1 MKSLAISVIER
12 EKVGKSNTRS
22 LRNQGKVPCVL
33 YGGEKQ
39 VCFYA
44 HENDF
49 RNLVNTPD
57 VYVVELDINGEK
69 SRAIMQDIQFHPVT
83 DRILHIDFLEVF
95 EDKEVTLSIPVI
107 LNGLAIG
114 VRNGG
119 NLMFRRRKIITRGFI
134 DNFPDAIELN
144 IEHLEIGQFIYI
156 KDLEEDGCEFLAPD
170 NAVVVGVK
178 TARAAIE
185 DELAEAEEEEEE
197 ERRAAM
203 SQEER
208 DKEDTDKAAEGGE
221 ETEGTEDK
229 KEGAEKKQENPDEG
243 GDSPAAE

>member
-22 LRNQGKVPCVL
+22 LRNQGNVPCVL

-49 RNLVNTPD
+49 RNIVNTPD
-57 VYVVELDINGEK
+57 VYVVELDISGNK
-69 SRAIMQDIQFHPVT
+69 TRAIMKDIQFHPVT

-95 EDKEVTLSIPVI
+95 EDKEITISIPVI
-107 LNGLAIG
+107 LNGLSIG

-119 NLMFRRRKIITRGFI
+119 NLMFRRRKIITRGLI
-134 DNFPDAIELN
+134 DKMPDAIELD
-144 IEHLEIGQFIYI
+144 IEHLKIGQFIYI
-156 KDLEEDGCEFLAPD
+156 KDLDQDGCEFLAPD
-170 NAVVVGVK
+170 NSVVVGVK

-185 DELAEAEEEEEE
+185 EEVEEDEELEGEEGE
-197 ERRAAM
+197 
-203 SQEER
+203 
-208 DKEDTDKAAEGGE
+208 TTEGGE
-221 ETEGTEDK
+221 SKSEGDET
-229 KEGAEKKQENPDEG
+229 KQE
-243 GDSPAAE
+243 SPAEEPATE

>member
-22 LRNQGKVPCVL
+22 LRNQGNVPCVL

-57 VYVVELDINGEK
+57 VYVVELDISGK
-69 SRAIMQDIQFHPVT
+69 KTRAIMKDIQFHPVT

-95 EDKEVTLSIPVI
+95 EDKEITISIPVI
-107 LNGLAIG
+107 LNGLSIG

-119 NLMFRRRKIITRGFI
+119 NLMFRRRKIITRGLI
-134 DNFPDAIELN
+134 ENMPDAIELD
-144 IEHLEIGQFIYI
+144 IEHLKIGQFIYI
-156 KDLEEDGCEFLAPD
+156 KDLDQDGCEFLAPD
-170 NAVVVGVK
+170 NSVVVGVK
-178 TARAAIE
+178 TARAAIQEEVEE
-185 DELAEAEEEEEE
+185 DEELEGEEGE
-197 ERRAAM
+197 
-203 SQEER
+203 
-208 DKEDTDKAAEGGE
+208 TTEGGE
-221 ETEGTEDK
+221 SKSEGDET
-229 KEGAEKKQENPDEG
+229 KQE
-243 GDSPAAE
+243 SPAEEPATE

>member
-1 MKSLAISVIER
+1 MKSLAISVKER
-12 EKVGKSNTRS
+12 QDVGKTNTRA
-22 LRNQGKVPCVL
+22 LRNQGNVPCVL

-39 VCFYA
+39 VCFYT

-49 RNLVNTPD
+49 RKLVYTPD
-57 VYVVELDINGEK
+57 VFIVELNVDGEVK
-69 SRAIMQDIQFHPVT
+69 KAIMKDIQFHPVT
-83 DRILHIDFLEVF
+83 DKILHIDFLEVF
-95 EDKEVTLSIPVI
+95 DDKDVTVSVPVI

-119 NLMFRRRKIITRGFI
+119 NLMFRRRKIITRGLAT
-134 DNFPDAIELN
+134 NLPDAIEIDIESLN
-144 IEHLEIGQFIYI
+144 IGQFVYI
-156 KDLEEDGCEFLAPD
+156 KDLNVYGCEFLAPD
-170 NAVVVGVK
+170 NSVVVGVK

-197 ERRAAM
+197 RREAM

-221 ETEGTEDK
+221 ETEDK
-229 KEGAEKKQENPDEG
+229 KEGAEKKQESPDEG
-243 GDSPAAE
+243 GDSPTAE